1 MHTAMAADTDV
12 ARHSPRVSGCAQ
24 EGEHHQQ
31 SGRKDVLSAS
41 MMRYVAVTVEER
53 MKKLSMATDV
63 LSMN

>member
-1 MHTAMAADTDV
+1 
-12 ARHSPRVSGCAQ
+12 
-24 EGEHHQQ
+24 
-31 SGRKDVLSAS
+31 

>member
-1 MHTAMAADTDV
+1 MAADTDV
-12 ARHSPRVSGCAQ
+12 ERHSPRVSG
-24 EGEHHQQ
+24 HHQQ